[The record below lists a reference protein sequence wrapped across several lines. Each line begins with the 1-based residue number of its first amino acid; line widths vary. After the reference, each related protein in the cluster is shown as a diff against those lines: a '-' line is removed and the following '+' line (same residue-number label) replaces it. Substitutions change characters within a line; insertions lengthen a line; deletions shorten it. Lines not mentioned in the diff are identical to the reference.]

1 MDSSLRELAPGGA
14 ASNTARWEVA
24 RLRRPARVATLE
36 VERMRFEGVVRFV
49 LWPAVLVAGA
59 VTAALILTSDTVDR
73 PLGTAAL
80 TLLVG
85 LTWAITGMLEWR
97 RNPTNL
103 IGVLMMGCAL
113 AWFLGRLTF
122 TDYALPYTI
131 GILTSP
137 LFFAVFGHVLL
148 AFPYGR
154 LQSRL
159 SRGVVTVGYLDTT
172 VVIAAAVVLFP
183 GDVGYPENLAL
194 VHANAGL
201 SDALRN
207 TARGVGIS
215 CFIVVLAILAHRWRN
230 ATPRWRRTFA
240 LVFWTGAAASA
251 LSAVAIFTRA
261 PYRPL
266 GPVEIVAYLVIAAV
280 PLAMT
285 MDLLRGKF
293 ERGAVADLVLELGDT
308 RAPGKLRDALARAL
322 HDPSLSL
329 AYWLPE
335 RDGYFDVEGRPV
347 ELPGEGGPKTATVVE
362 REGRP
367 VAALVHDSALA
378 DEQHLVGAVGAA
390 AGLALENERLQAD
403 LRARLAELRAS
414 RARMVDAADAERR
427 RLERNLHDGTQQR
440 LVSISMALGLAESK
454 LDSDPSA
461 AGQIL
466 DEARQALGAALQEL
480 REFSQGIHPAILTER
495 GLGPALQELVYL
507 APMSIVLDV
516 PDGKRLPEPVE
527 SAAYYVVA
535 EALAN
540 VAKYASAA
548 TVSVKVERRNGHAL
562 IEIADDGVGGA
573 DPAKGSGL
581 RGLSDRVEALGGTL
595 AVDSTPGLGT
605 RLRADIPCAL

>member
-1 MDSSLRELAPGGA
+1 M
-14 ASNTARWEVA
+14 
-24 RLRRPARVATLE
+24 RL
-36 VERMRFEGVVRFV
+36 EGVVRFI
-49 LWPAVLVAGA
+49 LWPAVLVTGA
-59 VTAALILTSDTVDR
+59 VTAALILTSDRVDR
-73 PLGTAAL
+73 PAATAAL

-85 LTWAITGMLEWR
+85 LTWAATGLLEWR
-97 RNPTNL
+97 RHQTNR
-103 IGVLMMGCAL
+103 IGLLMMGCAL

-122 TDYALPYTI
+122 TDSRAAFTVGLF
-131 GILTSP
+131 LSP
-137 LFFAVFGHVLL
+137 LFFAFFGHVLL

-154 LQSRL
+154 LTSWFPRAL
-159 SRGVVTVGYLDTT
+159 VTVGYLDTT
-172 VVIAAAVVLFP
+172 VLIAAGIVLYESDP
-183 GDVGYPENLAL
+183 GEPGNLAL
-194 VHANAGL
+194 IEANNGL

-207 TARGVGIS
+207 AARGIGIA
-215 CFIVVLAILAHRWRN
+215 CFLAILAILAHRWRH

-251 LSAVAIFTRA
+251 LSAVAILTRT

-266 GPVEIVAYLVIAAV
+266 GPIEVVAYLLIAAV
-280 PLAMT
+280 PVALT
-285 MDLLRGKF
+285 MDLLRGKI

-347 ELPGEGGPKTATVVE
+347 ELPGDGAPRVATVIE

-367 VAALVHDSALA
+367 VAALVHDAALA
-378 DEQHLVGAVGAA
+378 DEQLVSAVGAA

-403 LRARLAELRAS
+403 LRARLTELRAS
-414 RARMVDAADAERR
+414 RARIVDAADAERR

-454 LDSDPSA
+454 LDADPQA

-466 DEARQALGAALQEL
+466 EEARQALGTALQEL
-480 REFSQGIHPAILTER
+480 RDFSQGIHPPVLTER
-495 GLGPALQELVYL
+495 GLGPALKELVFL
-507 APMSIVLDV
+507 APMSIELDV
-516 PDGKRLPEPVE
+516 PDDERLPEPVE
-527 SAAYYVVA
+527 AAAYYVVA

-548 TVSVKVERRNGHAL
+548 SVSVTVERRNGNTL
-562 IEIADDGVGGA
+562 IEVADDGVGGA
-573 DPAKGSGL
+573 DRAKGSGL

-595 AVDSTPGLGT
+595 AVESAPGLGT
-605 RLRADIPCAL
+605 RLRAEIPCES